1 MKNSLPKG
9 YWSRPA
15 TMDDLKAA
23 VEMFNVDARQ
33 TVGIGKFILQEV
45 GSDWQTPGFNLDTD
59 TQIVLSP
66 DGNICGYYEV
76 WDLEPHVSIN
86 CWGRVHPEHTNLG
99 LVKYLLEWAHNRAL
113 QAIPK
118 APFEARVTMQCTAIC
133 LNQAAQD
140 LFQDA
145 GMQLVRY
152 WLRMVIDFDNL
163 PPDPRYPEGIKI
175 RTLVVDQ
182 DEWELTNAMVEAFG
196 DHWGLVERRR
206 EDE

>member
-145 GMQLVRY
+145 GMQSFSACWARN
-152 WLRMVIDFDNL
+152 WLDRS
-163 PPDPRYPEGIKI
+163 PRLRSR
-175 RTLVVDQ
+175 RTIPRS
-182 DEWELTNAMVEAFG
+182 
-196 DHWGLVERRR
+196 RRR
-206 EDE
+206 WMGRGTSITSLSAGCHSGELWSPNV